1 MANAYLIQMQPAKTG
16 KADSFT
22 HARELILQANPAPE
36 SLLIFPE
43 MFATGFTTH
52 PTLSDS
58 EKISADAPTFCFLQN
73 LASETKCHVLGGGI
87 ENFSSGN
94 FRFRNWTIAF
104 DKNGSPLTIYRKR
117 HPFASEAEE
126 FSAGTEIV
134 NFNWQNFS
142 VFPFICFDL
151 RFPEDFRRARKMG
164 ADLITVQAEW
174 PRSRDLHFK
183 TLLRARAIEN
193 QCYVLGCG
201 RAGEGF
207 ANSAAY
213 DPNGE
218 EIFKADASESVFC
231 VSLFLEKVKEARRNF
246 PLPLPQ
252 F

>member
-1 MANAYLIQMQPAKTG
+1 
-16 KADSFT
+16 
-22 HARELILQANPAPE
+22 
-36 SLLIFPE
+36 
-43 MFATGFTTH
+43 
-52 PTLSDS
+52 
-58 EKISADAPTFCFLQN
+58 
-73 LASETKCHVLGGGI
+73 
-87 ENFSSGN
+87 
-94 FRFRNWTIAF
+94 
-104 DKNGSPLTIYRKR
+104 
-117 HPFASEAEE
+117 
-126 FSAGTEIV
+126 
-134 NFNWQNFS
+134 
-142 VFPFICFDL
+142 
-151 RFPEDFRRARKMG
+151 MG